1 MSLTE
6 SVRTKFAA
14 DFFSYTITR
23 DMLDMTI
30 LVLDHYESLL
40 LQKSED
46 CIEAVIQTFQ
56 KNSLHTRMRIHA
68 LTPFIDK
75 FKHS

>member
-46 CIEAVIQTFQ
+46 CIEAVIQTF
-56 KNSLHTRMRIHA
+56 
-68 LTPFIDK
+68 
-75 FKHS
+75 